1 MTDQAPTFDE
11 AVDSNTC
18 KLIAWLSVCVLA
30 AAWGSNLDPEWRPL
44 WREAGAFGLASA
56 VGLSAA
62 RQMRS
67 AYRRRTEQRSVEAQL
82 TRRLA
87 TELFTSDASEHLR
100 AIIERFFA
108 DFEGWAVTPTDR
120 RLGTDDHAPA
130 ELFYIDCDHPGATQL
145 ETPSAVTR
153 VRNISQVGIGL
164 SHPDPVTTGPALL
177 AYETRDGARL
187 VIGVEISWCRPTGDG
202 EFVSGGRFVE
212 FSHFHAT
219 LEEQPAELQSI

>member
-11 AVDSNTC
+11 AVDSNHC

-30 AAWGSNLDPEWRPL
+30 AAWGSNLDPAWRPI

-56 VGLSAA
+56 VGLSTA

-87 TELFTSDASEHLR
+87 AELFTGDASEHLR
-100 AIIERFFA
+100 GIIDRFVN
-108 DFEGWAVTPTDR
+108 DFDGPAKTPTDR

-130 ELFYIDCDHPGATQL
+130 EIFAVDCDHPGATQL
-145 ETPSAVTR
+145 AIPTAVAS

-164 SHPDPVTTGPALL
+164 AHPNPVSTGPVLL
-177 AYETRDGARL
+177 AYQTRDGARL
-187 VIGVEISWCRPTGDG
+187 VIGVEISWCRITGDG
-202 EFVSGGRFVE
+202 EYISGGHFVE

-219 LEEQPAELQSI
+219 LDEQAAEAVPA